1 MVRRTTRMG
10 KWLLFAVTVAYVSYA
25 RQRRYGMML
34 AFIGYALANLGFIRD
49 VGEHP

>member
-1 MVRRTTRMG
+1 MG
-10 KWLLFAVTVAYVSYA
+10 KWLLLAVTAAYVGVAVSYA